1 MKQFTWGII
10 GPGKIANKFAV
21 ALTLVEDAHLG
32 AVASRDIARSRSFAE
47 AHNVPT
53 IYDNYEQLAAD
64 PSIDAIYIATPHGYH
79 AEHAILCLNH
89 GKAVLCEKPMAL
101 SARQVSEMIDA
112 ARTHRAFLM
121 EAMWTRF
128 LPLTDQ
134 IDQLISDGQIGDL
147 RYIRADFGFPAPFN
161 PDGRLYDLRL
171 GGGSLLDI
179 GIYPLFLCLHLLGEP
194 EKITATGHLAPTGAD
209 DTCHAILQFREG
221 RSAVITST
229 LTCQT
234 SITAEIAGTH
244 GAIHIPTPWYKNDRF
259 TIQRSSIPSA
269 SAQSLQPPASPQSL
283 QPSASPQS
291 PQSPASPHPSAS
303 PHLSAYSQSPASPHP
318 STSPQSPS
326 SSISPQD
333 PQLIQLE
340 PMINGFEYQIRETM
354 RCVSTSLIES
364 PKMSFDFSLLM
375 ARTMD
380 TIRAQLGVRYPT
392 E

>member
-10 GPGKIANKFAV
+10 GPGKIANKFAL
-21 ALTLVEDAHLG
+21 ALTLVEGARLG
-32 AVASRDIARSRSFAE
+32 AVASRDIARARSFAE
-47 AHNVPT
+47 THGKTTPVNA
-53 IYDNYEQLAAD
+53 YDSYQQLATD

-101 SARQVSEMIDA
+101 SARQVNEMIDA
-112 ARTHRAFLM
+112 ARTNHAFLM

-128 LPLTDQ
+128 LPLTEQ
-134 IDQLISDGQIGDL
+134 IDQLIGDGQLGDL
-147 RYIRADFGFPAPFN
+147 RYIRADFGFHAPFN

-194 EKITATGHLAPTGAD
+194 ETITAAGHLAPTGAD

-221 RSAVITST
+221 RSAVISSN

-244 GAIHIPTPWYKNDRF
+244 GAIQIPTPWYKNDRF
-259 TIQRSSIPSA
+259 TLQ
-269 SAQSLQPPASPQSL
+269 QTTQPPASPQSPATTGSL
-283 QPSASPQS
+283 NP
-291 PQSPASPHPSAS
+291 PQSPA
-303 PHLSAYSQSPASPHP
+303 
-318 STSPQSPS
+318 TIR
-326 SSISPQD
+326 SSILPRD

-340 PMINGFEYQIRETM
+340 PMINGFEYQIRETIH
-354 RCVSTSLIES
+354 CVSSNLIES

-380 TIRAQLGVRYPT
+380 TIRTQLGVRYPT